1 MTISQAPSQTFFAAL
16 VDAIHQASAYNR
28 NDLEPPAAVLWTDR
42 ERQWEPLLPRLR
54 EALPLLTL
62 GQYDAGTRT
71 GPSYWLRCAIAR
83 ALPEDVLP
91 SDVVPILYLPGVSR
105 QDMRAVEEAPK
116 GLQPL
121 AELQYRG
128 VLWNHRNGRDWTP
141 SAFLQSEEGGLGI
154 EVGTDLSTREAIG
167 RTLLKLADEPVDR
180 LRREAPLRTAFF
192 DTLLHPDEVR
202 NLLQWLNAPDAYRQ
216 ASDGNAWAAFRALC
230 RSKYGFGPN
239 TDGEITA
246 ARLLGERDGAWEVV
260 WRRFREA
267 PTSYGRIPDLLRAA
281 RPTQVTLPLWH
292 RSDSWP
298 QENEERESD
307 LRAALL
313 ELANCTAGEARKAI
327 AALEIEHGARRE
339 WVWAELGHSPLATA
353 LRPLSALAAESERSV
368 VGSSIREIAERY
380 ASGGWRAD
388 LALLDTL
395 ASVDLPVDVSAVK
408 AASSALYRPWLEV
421 GAKALQDAVR
431 TSTDASVVPQPFKSV
446 NPGVCV
452 LFCDGLRY
460 DVACRLEEL
469 LRATGYEGSI
479 CWRMAALPA
488 VTPTAKPA
496 VTPVAGELGPG
507 TGFDTIVKSKG
518 TKVTAEVLRK
528 LLSQAGYEILK
539 GDDLG
544 DPSGRG
550 WTEMGTIDSYG
561 HEYGWKVAAHI
572 VSEVRALRD
581 RIAALLDHGWKQVV
595 VVTDHGW
602 LLLPGALPK
611 VSLPEQLTEIR
622 KGRCARLKPLASTD
636 QQSIPWFWDPDVQIA
651 VAPGISCY
659 EAGKEYEHGGISP
672 QECVV
677 PVLTVSRKDT
687 TVQSV
692 RIAGIAWKGLR
703 CVVTL
708 EGGSA
713 GIQVDLRTKPRD
725 PASSLV
731 TSPKSPSFDGAVSL
745 LVPEDSREGEAA
757 MAVVLSA
764 DGAVLAQETT
774 VVGG

>member
-1 MTISQAPSQTFFAAL
+1 MTVATMPTVLQAL
-16 VDAIHQASAYNR
+16 VAAVRRAGEYNR
-28 NDLEPPAAVLWTDR
+28 NDQERPAAILWTDK

-54 EALPLLTL
+54 NELPLLTL
-62 GQYDAGTRT
+62 GDLDPAFRT
-71 GPSYWLRCAIAR
+71 GSSYWLRCMIAR
-83 ALPEDVLP
+83 TLPEGVLP
-91 SDVVPILYLPGVSR
+91 ADVVPIVYLPGVSR
-105 QDMRAVEEAPK
+105 QDMRAVESSPK
-116 GLQPL
+116 LLQPL

-128 VLWNHRNGRDWTP
+128 VLWTHRNGRDWTVA
-141 SAFLQSEEGGLGI
+141 AFLQSEEGGLGI
-154 EVGTDLSTREAIG
+154 EVGTDLGTREAIQ
-167 RTLLKLADEPVDR
+167 RTLIKLADEPVDR
-180 LRREAPLRTAFF
+180 LRKEAPLRTAFF
-192 DTLLHPDEVR
+192 DALLHPDDVR
-202 NLLQWLNAPDAYRQ
+202 NVLQWLNAPDAYQQ
-216 ASDGNAWAAFRALC
+216 ANDGNAWVAFRALC
-230 RSKYGFGPN
+230 KSKYGFDPQ
-239 TDGEITA
+239 TDGEVTA
-246 ARLLGERDGAWEVV
+246 ARFLGEREGAWEVA
-260 WRRFREA
+260 WSRFREA
-267 PTSYGRIPDLLRAA
+267 PVAYPNIPDLLRAG
-281 RPTQVTLPLWH
+281 RPTQVALPLWAH
-292 RSDSWP
+292 PDSWP
-298 QENEERESD
+298 QENEEREAD

-313 ELANCTAGEARKAI
+313 ELANRTEGEARKAI
-327 AALEIEHGARRE
+327 AALEMEHGTRRE

-353 LRPLSALAAESERSV
+353 LRHLSALATESEEPV
-368 VGSSIREIAERY
+368 VGSSIHEIAERY
-380 ASGGWRAD
+380 ADGGWRAD

-395 ASVDLPVDVSAVK
+395 ASVDLEVDVAAVK

-421 GAKALQDAVR
+421 GANALQDAVQ
-431 TSTDASVVPQPFKSV
+431 TSTDASVVPQPFESV
-446 NPGVCV
+446 DPGSCI

-469 LRATGYEGSI
+469 LRAAGYEGSI
-479 CWRMAALPA
+479 RWRMAALPA

-528 LLSQAGYEILK
+528 LLGEAGYEILK

-544 DPSGRG
+544 DPGGHG

-561 HEYGWKVAAHI
+561 HEYGWKLAAHV
-572 VSEVRALRD
+572 VSEVRALGG
-581 RIAALLDHGWKQVV
+581 RIAALLEHGWKQVI

-602 LLLPGALPK
+602 LLLPGDLPK

-622 KGRCARLKPLASTD
+622 KGRCARLKPLAGTD
-636 QQSIPWFWDPDVQIA
+636 QQTIPWFWDPDVQIA

-677 PVLTVSRKDT
+677 PVLTVSRQPT
-687 TVQSV
+687 AVQTV

-713 GIQVDLRTKPRD
+713 DMQIDLRIKPRD

-731 TSPKSPSFDGAVSL
+731 TSPKSPSSDGAVSL
-745 LVPEDSREGEAA
+745 LVPDDTREGEAA
-757 MAVVLSA
+757 MAVVVSA
-764 DGAVLAQETT
+764 DGAILAQTAT